1 MFKKMGEALIFIHGW
16 TSPMMRNAGGFR
28 AGRKVGGEDHGSFQM
43 ALRLLLGVCQ
53 RERLVG
59 GGEKVN

>member
-1 MFKKMGEALIFIHGW
+1 
-16 TSPMMRNAGGFR
+16 MMRNAGGFR

-53 RERLVG
+53 RDRLMG